1 MFKDKKSGDTREGT
15 PDTMLVEAVKKL
27 NEAENLVNS
36 LRQQLRSKNDGENFS
51 WIEHQM
57 EQSIENDLQCNIC
70 YEMYIK
76 VTFLLSTISYNFYYF
91 YL

>member
-1 MFKDKKSGDTREGT
+1 
-15 PDTMLVEAVKKL
+15 MLVEAVKKL

-36 LRQQLRSKNDGENFS
+36 LRQQLRSINDGENFS

-57 EQSIENDLQCNIC
+57 NQCIDNDLQCNIC

-76 VTFLLSTISYNFYYF
+76 VKFLLTTINHSFHHF
-91 YL
+91 